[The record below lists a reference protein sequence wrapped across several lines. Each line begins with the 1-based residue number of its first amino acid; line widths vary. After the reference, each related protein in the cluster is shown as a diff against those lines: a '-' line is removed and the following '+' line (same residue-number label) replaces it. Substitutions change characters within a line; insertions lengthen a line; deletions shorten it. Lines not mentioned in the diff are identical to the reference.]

1 MKPDFQKYIILW
13 LSQSV
18 SQLGSALTSFALI
31 LWAYEQ
37 HGSTLTVS
45 LMAFCNYVP
54 YVLVGLIAGAFVD
67 RHSKKHIML
76 AADTIAAVCSLSVLI
91 LSGLGLFRVWHIY
104 LINAII
110 GTTEAFQLPA
120 SSVAVGRLV
129 PEEKLAN
136 ASGMQSFSGNL
147 VGIFA
152 PVISA
157 ALYGMGGLKPVLI
170 LDFVSFFAAFFV
182 LLFFI
187 PIPEPY
193 SEKSA
198 DDAYDTSQNPS
209 GRTLFQGCREG
220 FGFLGEH
227 RGLLLMI
234 LTMAVMNFLSS
245 MTFENVLSPMILSR
259 SGGSSTALSLV
270 NAAMSVGGIT
280 GGILVSAGIT
290 MKDPVKMIYIPAALS
305 FFCGDLLLAIGQ
317 ETWIWC
323 MAGIFASLPI
333 PFINA
338 GQNVILYQQ
347 IPDEMRGRVF
357 SARNALQFGTI
368 PPALLLGGFMA
379 DYVMEPLMAF
389 PDRFPAKILSVLVG
403 SGAGS
408 GMAAMF
414 LFTGIFGGVFCMVI
428 SKRKEIRMLQ
438 QKIVQ

>member
-1 MKPDFQKYIILW
+1 MKPDFKKYIILW

-37 HGSTLTVS
+37 HGSALTVS

-67 RHSKKHIML
+67 RHSKKQIML

-91 LSGLGLFRVWHIY
+91 FSGLGMFRVWHIY
-104 LINAII
+104 LINAVI

-157 ALYGMGGLKPVLI
+157 ALYGLGGLKPVLI
-170 LDFVSFFAAFFV
+170 LDFISFFAAFFV

-187 PIPEPY
+187 PIPEPDA
-193 SEKSA
+193 EKA
-198 DDAYDTSQNPS
+198 FDTSQNPS

-234 LTMAVMNFLSS
+234 LTMAVMNFLSN

-259 SGGSSTALSLV
+259 IGGSSTALSLV
-270 NAAMSVGGIT
+270 NAAMSIGGIT

-290 MKDPVKMIYIPAALS
+290 MKNPVKMIYIPAALS
-305 FFCGDLLLAIGQ
+305 FFCGDLLLAMGQ

-338 GQNVILYQQ
+338 GQNVILYQH

-368 PPALLLGGFMA
+368 PPALLLGGFLA
-379 DYVMEPLMAF
+379 DYVMEPLMAC
-389 PDRFPAKILSVLVG
+389 PDRFPATALSIIVG

-414 LFTGIFGGVFCMVI
+414 LFTGIFGGVFCLAI
-428 SKRKEIRMLQ
+428 SKRQELRSLQ
-438 QKIVQ
+438 QNLLQ